1 MSQPQKPP
9 VSTASTLS
17 SPRAHGQLAGIW
29 IALASSAAF
38 GLSGSFAK
46 GLFEAGWTPAAAVA
60 VRMAG
65 AALVL
70 AVPALLAMRGRWTLL
85 RTNWVSILLF
95 GFFGVGACQLCY
107 FLAVERLDV
116 GVALLLEYLAPV
128 LIVLV
133 LWMRHKKRP
142 SAATIGG
149 TVLALAGLVAVLD
162 LNGASSLDPI
172 GILWGLGAAV
182 GLTVYFFVSARVD
195 GALPPII
202 LSAGGMLVG
211 ALSLALVGLFGIL
224 PMRAEFGS
232 GSFAG
237 MQVPWW
243 VALLGLI
250 LIATVFSYT
259 TGVMAARAL
268 GSKVASFISLTEV
281 LFAVLW
287 AWLLLSELPGTIQLF
302 GGLLIVL
309 GVVLVRIDELRSA
322 RIRR

>member
-9 VSTASTLS
+9 SSTASTLS

>member
-1 MSQPQKPP
+1 MQRSAPASKPP
-9 VSTASTLS
+9 KS
-17 SPRAHGQLAGIW
+17 SGTTPRGRNHTAGIW

-38 GLSGSFAK
+38 GFSGSFAK

-60 VRMAG
+60 VRMGG

-70 AVPALLAMRGRWTLL
+70 LIPALLAMRGRWTLL
-85 RTNWVSILLF
+85 RTNWASILLF

-107 FLAVERLDV
+107 FLAVQRLDV

-133 LWMRHKKRP
+133 LWVKHQKRP
-142 SAATIGG
+142 TVATIAG
-149 TVLALAGLVAVLD
+149 TVLALLGLVAVLD
-162 LNGASSLDPI
+162 LTGTSSLDPI
-172 GILWGLGAAV
+172 GILWGIGAAI
-182 GLTVYFFVSARVD
+182 GLTVYFFISARVD
-195 GALPPII
+195 GALPPIM

-211 ALSLALVGLFGIL
+211 AFAMGLVGLFGVL
-224 PMRAEFGS
+224 PMELAFGT

-237 MQVPWW
+237 VQVPWW

-250 LIATVFSYT
+250 LVATVFSYT

-287 AWLLLSELPGTIQLF
+287 AWLLLSELPGPVQLL
-302 GGLLIVL
+302 GGLLIVG

-322 RIRR
+322 KLPA

>member
-1 MSQPQKPP
+1 MSQSPDSADSSVLSAEPQR
-9 VSTASTLS
+9 ASS
-17 SPRAHGQLAGIW
+17 SAMGVW

-38 GLSGSFAK
+38 GISGTFAR
-46 GLFEAGWTPAAAVA
+46 GLFEAGWSPVAAVTA
-60 VRMAG
+60 RMAG

-70 AVPALLAMRGRWTLL
+70 AIPALLAMRGRWTLL

-95 GFFGVGACQLCY
+95 GLFGVGACQLCY
-107 FLAVERLDV
+107 FLAVQRLDV

-142 SAATIGG
+142 SIATILG
-149 TVLALAGLVAVLD
+149 TLLALGGLIAVLD
-162 LNGASSLDPI
+162 LTGTSKIDPI
-172 GILWGLGAAV
+172 GVLWGLGAAV
-182 GLTVYFFVSARVD
+182 GLTVYFFISARVD
-195 GALPPII
+195 GALPPIM
-202 LSAGGMLVG
+202 LSAGGMAIGALAMVVVG
-211 ALSLALVGLFGIL
+211 AFGIL
-224 PMRAEFGS
+224 PMEFSTGS

-237 MQVPWW
+237 YETPWW
-243 VALLGLI
+243 LALTGLI

-287 AWLLLSELPGTIQLF
+287 AWLLLAELPGPVQLL
-302 GGLLIVL
+302 GGLLIVG
-309 GVVLVRIDELRSA
+309 GVVLVRIDELRST
-322 RIRR
+322 RIK

>member
-1 MSQPQKPP
+1 MSNHPEP
-9 VSTASTLS
+9 VSPVAERMSASV
-17 SPRAHGQLAGIW
+17 PHGQLTGVW

-65 AALVL
+65 AALIL
-70 AVPALLAMRGRWTLL
+70 AIPALLAMRGRWVLL
-85 RTNWVSILLF
+85 RTNWASILLF

-128 LIVLV
+128 LIVVV

-142 SAATIGG
+142 SVATIGG
-149 TVLALAGLVAVLD
+149 TLLALAGLVAVLD
-162 LNGASSLDPI
+162 LSGTSSLDPI

-211 ALSLALVGLFGIL
+211 AVSLGLVGLFGIL
-224 PMRAEFGS
+224 PMHAEFGS

-237 MQVPWW
+237 VQVPWW

-287 AWLLLSELPGTIQLF
+287 AWLLLSELPGPVQLF

>member
-149 TVLALAGLVAVLD
+149 TMLALAGLVAVLD

-250 LIATVFSYT
+250 LIATVLSYT